1 METILKLYSLSEA
14 AEALCV
20 GRDALRSLI
29 AAGKIGYILVGNSKR
44 IPHQELVRFQHD
56 NTFRIV
62 ELPTKNTL
70 SDPDIE
76 KFFKSKN
83 HKVRSNFK
91 SKEILDNIIRSDQNG
106 DSKKKRKGALH
117 SMV

>member
-1 METILKLYSLSEA
+1 METSLKLYSLSEA

-29 AAGKIGYILVGNSKR
+29 TAGKIGYVLVGNSKR
-44 IPHQELVRFQHD
+44 IPHQELIRFQLD
-56 NTFRIV
+56 NTVRVV
-62 ELPTKNTL
+62 ELPTKNTI

-83 HKVRSNFK
+83 RKVRSNFK

>member
-1 METILKLYSLSEA
+1 METTLKLYSLSEA
-14 AEALCV
+14 AEALCI

-44 IPHQELVRFQHD
+44 IPHQELVRFQLDH
-56 NTFRIV
+56 TVRVV
-62 ELPTKNTL
+62 ELPKKNTL

-83 HKVRSNFK
+83 HKVRSDFK

-106 DSKKKRKGALH
+106 NSKKKRKGTLH